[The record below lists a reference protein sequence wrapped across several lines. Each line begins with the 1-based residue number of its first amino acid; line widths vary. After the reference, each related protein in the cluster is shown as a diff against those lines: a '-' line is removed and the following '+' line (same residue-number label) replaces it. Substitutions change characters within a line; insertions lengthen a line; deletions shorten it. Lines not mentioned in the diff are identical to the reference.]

1 MELVIKPF
9 HSLPCCLEVFAI
21 NGKSA
26 DKDDFGD
33 TFDHHCESADEYEC
47 GDMHFDRKPPTKEVL
62 DKYNITEE
70 EYYNICNELECK
82 LCVGSC
88 VWCI

>member
-1 MELVIKPF
+1 MELVIEPMYA
-9 HSLPCCLEVFAI
+9 LPCCLEVFTI

-26 DKDDFGD
+26 DQDDFGD
-33 TFDHHCESADEYEC
+33 TFDHHCEDAKPYAC
-47 GDMHFDRKPPTKEVL
+47 ADMHFDTKPPTKEVL

-70 EYYNICNELECK
+70 QYNNICNELEDK
-82 LCVGSC
+82 LYVGSC